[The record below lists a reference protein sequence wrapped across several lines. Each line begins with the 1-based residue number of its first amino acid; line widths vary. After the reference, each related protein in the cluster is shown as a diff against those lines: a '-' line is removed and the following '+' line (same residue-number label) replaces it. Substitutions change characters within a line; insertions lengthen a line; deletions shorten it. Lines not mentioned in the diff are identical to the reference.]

1 MKFLA
6 HLAVAAT
13 IFGAVNAGPVH
24 GNKPAKDCK
33 KKTGDHDAVPW
44 DAKYAT
50 GFIPAGLELCL
61 AKHMGPYLLNPMYQG
76 HSEHGHGSSGHG
88 SPGHGGVGP
97 GTPGTPGTPGSN
109 NGSLGASPEPG
120 STEGGLGATAP
131 LGSCFGCIFTV
142 AKEVPCIYTA
152 IKNRDP
158 SALLQCGIGKT
169 DICECVDCL
178 PAALSKYVQPWCSSS
193 EGVGVAP
200 TTELA
205 DDNFVANAD
214 DNVKAFLGLLSP
226 AELDAL
232 KEKAQATNPPP
243 PQTTDGGLT
252 SPNPNGNGAGP
263 ELGCVLGSSCGG
275 CCCVGLCVFNS
286 CVGGCF

>member
-24 GNKPAKDCK
+24 GNQPAKDCK
-33 KKTGDHDAVPW
+33 KKTGDHVVPW

-50 GFIPAGLELCL
+50 GLIPAGLELCL

-76 HSEHGHGSSGHG
+76 HPEHGHGSSGHG
-88 SPGHGGVGP
+88 GSGHGGSGHGGVGL
-97 GTPGTPGTPGSN
+97 GTPGSN
-109 NGSLGASPEPG
+109 NGSLGASPGPG
-120 STEGGLGATAP
+120 STEGGLGAAAP
-131 LGSCFGCIFTV
+131 LGGSCFGCIFTV

-193 EGVGVAP
+193 EGAGVAP

-205 DDNFVANAD
+205 DDDFVANAD

-226 AELDAL
+226 AELEAL